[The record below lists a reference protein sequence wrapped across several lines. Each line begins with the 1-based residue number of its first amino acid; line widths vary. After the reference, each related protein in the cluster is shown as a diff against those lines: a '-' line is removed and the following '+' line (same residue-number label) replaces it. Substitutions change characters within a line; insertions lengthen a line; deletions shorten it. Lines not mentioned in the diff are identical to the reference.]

1 MTVHWFGGEA
11 KARMRLGAAD
21 GLRAASMFALTEA
34 NRTVPLDEGALQR
47 SGGTDIDTIA
57 LEAVVYYDTPYAR
70 RQHEEVTWRHP
81 KQGRA
86 KWLELTIEEQQAKI
100 QQIIATQMRRA
111 LS

>member
-1 MTVHWFGGEA
+1 MTAYWYGAEA
-11 KARMRLGAAD
+11 KARVQAGAAD
-21 GLRAASMFALTEA
+21 GLRTAAMFALTEA
-34 NRTVPLDEGALQR
+34 NRTVPLDEGTLQR
-47 SGGTDIDTIA
+47 SGGTDVDSGA